1 MQEYRARRRAKG
13 LCIEA
18 GCDRRVRKYARC
30 ADCRRNARES
40 AMERNL
46 IRGQSEREEIQRLQ
60 RELNDYKRLWKDFV
74 SQDRERE
81 T

>member
-1 MQEYRARRRAKG
+1 
-13 LCIEA
+13 
-18 GCDRRVRKYARC
+18 
-30 ADCRRNARES
+30 
-40 AMERNL
+40 MERNL